1 LEGTFPV
8 GQLPTDLTFDGEYV
22 WVVNNGDGTVMRLR
36 QSDGAIKATY
46 PTDPLRGDILFD
58 GTSIWVTCFNS
69 NTVDKITLNQH

>member
-1 LEGTFPV
+1 
-8 GQLPTDLTFDGEYV
+8 
-22 WVVNNGDGTVMRLR
+22 MRLR

-58 GTSIWVTCFNS
+58 GTSICVTCFNS